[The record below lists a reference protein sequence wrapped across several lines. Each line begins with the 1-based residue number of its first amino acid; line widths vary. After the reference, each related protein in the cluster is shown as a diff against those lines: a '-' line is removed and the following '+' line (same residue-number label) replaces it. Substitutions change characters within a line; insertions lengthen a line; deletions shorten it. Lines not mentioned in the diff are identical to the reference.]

1 MPSVKMQYNASSDS
15 DQVVDGLLMAV
26 MNDVQVFSDA
36 GLPPTEIK
44 KGLEQLTWSDSLRQN
59 HLLFFPQRKR

>member
-44 KGLEQLTWSDSLRQN
+44 KGLEQLT
-59 HLLFFPQRKR
+59 